1 MTINGGKPHA
11 VGDRGQ
17 RYEITYF
24 DGRAAE
30 RRTLGWCETREQAD
44 MVVLTMSSHPVWS
57 GFQIT
62 DRHETPNQQVGSVGC
77 VGRI

>member
-1 MTINGGKPHA
+1 MTINGGKPHQ

-44 MVVLTMSSHPVWS
+44 MVVLTMSGHPVWS
-57 GFQIT
+57 GFEIS
-62 DRHETPNQQVGSVGC
+62 DRHETPNVLDTGAL
-77 VGRI
+77 GRPVV